1 MLAQPKGIDA
11 QVSGARQQTTLTP
24 PLSVVEQVSRGL
36 VLVAALAVTIAP
48 AFGWFGIGPQKELH
62 SLEWTDHARFHVMT
76 QGIATV
82 AFGSMA
88 ILGAL
93 CWWSRGH
100 LVRRIIAAVPATL
113 LASEIAS
120 FFVACPLRGVAN
132 ADAADPARAGSC
144 PGGSVDRRPVKPMDP
159 NWLVPE
165 RLKTTVMLPLL
176 SGHAAG

>member
-1 MLAQPKGIDA
+1 M
-11 QVSGARQQTTLTP
+11 SP

-62 SLEWTDHARFHVMT
+62 SLQWTDHARFHVMT

-132 ADAADPARAGSC
+132 PFPPDMSKLLGVPTGILALVAFLSLAALGLVLDVVQMP
-144 PGGSVDRRPVKPMDP
+144 RR
-159 NWLVPE
+159 
-165 RLKTTVMLPLL
+165 
-176 SGHAAG
+176 SHAAR